1 MLLNGVSRYL
11 GFNDQCRTTMPGSIT
26 QDARLQ
32 SASLTTSQ
40 LAGCI
45 KHCSETVVHTN
56 SYAVTVGQR
65 VQRAMSVRLN

>member
-1 MLLNGVSRYL
+1 
-11 GFNDQCRTTMPGSIT
+11 MPESIT

-32 SASLTTSQ
+32 PASLAVSQ
-40 LAGCI
+40 LTGGI